1 MTTVGERYRGSIAF
15 LRVYRELM
23 TAAECRGIVRYMTIA
38 SHIGIDTPGNRM
50 AREVGQ
56 VLGEVS
62 EDEHNAGRP
71 MLSAVAV
78 SSEGKPSEGFY
89 VLARKLGK
97 LASEDKAAAESFWRT
112 EQQAIYKDLVKV
124 IEWLGYVLTMRCSGR
139 SASLRAA
146 ERKR

>member
-38 SHIGIDTPGNRM
+38 SHIGIDTPGNHM

-97 LASEDKAAAESFWRT
+97 LASEDRAAAESFWRA
-112 EQQAIYKDLVKV
+112 EQQAVYK
-124 IEWLGYVLTMRCSGR
+124 IWSR
-139 SASLRAA
+139 S
-146 ERKR
+146 